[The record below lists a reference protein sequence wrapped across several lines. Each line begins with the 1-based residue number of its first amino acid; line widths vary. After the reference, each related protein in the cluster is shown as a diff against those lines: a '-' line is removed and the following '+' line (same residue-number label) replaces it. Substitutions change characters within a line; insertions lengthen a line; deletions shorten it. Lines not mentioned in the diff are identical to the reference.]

1 MKRPIIYLSL
11 FLAVLFVVIIAGAGV
26 PLVELVARLHPA
38 AGWLVGLI
46 LAAVLLIGLL
56 STACFLFPIAG
67 RFNPPKPGSW
77 RHRRYLARLARR
89 HRRRSV
95 TSLHNLP
102 AGDAALVE
110 AIYQRLDKQTN
121 ALIASTA
128 ETVFFHTAI
137 SQAGHMDV
145 LVTLGAQIRLVRQ
158 LARLYHP
165 RPGMHEQLPLYRAM
179 AQAALWPGSREEV
192 DLGAQIGPAI
202 VGASVVGAIPGAN
215 LVSLI
220 IADAVIQGSA
230 NALAAFRIGLLT
242 RRYFHHRLQGSSFQA
257 AAERQ
262 AVNREALDLL
272 AALVPGA
279 SGALSKEIWDAAK
292 DNLRR
297 MPAATYDSLK
307 SLVARSVRGLGRPKG
322 ILSDIKGD
330 QRGDEGE
337 GPTDTPLK
345 ED

>member
-11 FLAVLFVVIIAGAGV
+11 FLAVVFMVIIAGAGV
-26 PLVELVARLHPA
+26 LLIQLATRLHPA

-46 LAAVLLIGLL
+46 LAAVLLIGVLAAACLL
-56 STACFLFPIAG
+56 ASILG
-67 RFNPPKPGSW
+67 RLNPPEPGSW
-77 RHRRYLARLARR
+77 RHRRYLTRLARR
-89 HRRRSV
+89 HRRHPV
-95 TSLHNLP
+95 TSLHGLP
-102 AGDAALVE
+102 AGDSALLE
-110 AIYQRLDKQTN
+110 AIYRRLDEQTN
-121 ALIASTA
+121 ALISSTA

-137 SQAGHMDV
+137 SQAGHMDA
-145 LVTLGAQIRLVRQ
+145 LVALGAQLGLGRRL
-158 LARLYHP
+158 AGLYHP
-165 RPGMHEQLPLYRAM
+165 RPGMRVLLPLYFAV
-179 AQAALWPGSREEV
+179 AQASLWPSSRAEV

-230 NALAAFRIGLLT
+230 NALAAFRTGLLT
-242 RRYFHHRLQGSSFQA
+242 RRYFHHRLQGSPFKP

-272 AALVPGA
+272 AGLVPAA
-279 SGALSKEIWDAAK
+279 SGVLSREIWDAAR

-307 SLVARSVRGLGRPKG
+307 SLVSRSVRGLGRM
-322 ILSDIKGD
+322 KGD
-330 QRGDEGE
+330 QRNDEGD
-337 GPTDTPLK
+337 GPTDAPPK
-345 ED
+345 KG

>member
-11 FLAVLFVVIIAGAGV
+11 FLAVVFMVIIAGAGV
-26 PLVELVARLHPA
+26 LLIQLATRLHPA

-46 LAAVLLIGLL
+46 LAAVLLIGVLADACLL
-56 STACFLFPIAG
+56 FSLLG
-67 RFNPPKPGSW
+67 RLNPPKPGSW
-77 RHRRYLARLARR
+77 RHRHYLTRLARR
-89 HRRRSV
+89 HRRHPV
-95 TSLHNLP
+95 TSLNGLP
-102 AGDAALVE
+102 GGDSALVE
-110 AIYQRLDKQTN
+110 AIYKRLDEQTN
-121 ALIASTA
+121 ALITSTA

-137 SQAGHMDV
+137 SQAGYLDA
-145 LVTLGAQIRLVRQ
+145 LVAIGAQRRLVRN
-158 LARLYHP
+158 LARLYCP
-165 RPGMHEQLPLYRAM
+165 RPGMRVLLPLYITA
-179 AQAALWPGSREEV
+179 AQAALRPSSREEM

-230 NALAAFRIGLLT
+230 NALATFRTGLLT
-242 RRYFHHRLQGSSFQA
+242 RRYFHHRLQGSPFKP

-272 AALVPGA
+272 AGLVPGA
-279 SGALSKEIWDAAK
+279 SGVLSREIWDAAR

-307 SLVARSVRGLGRPKG
+307 SLVSRSVRGLGRM
-322 ILSDIKGD
+322 KGD
-330 QRGDEGE
+330 QRNDEGD
-337 GPTDTPLK
+337 GPTDAPPK
-345 ED
+345 KG

>member
-26 PLVELVARLHPA
+26 PLVELAARLHPA

-56 STACFLFPIAG
+56 STAFFLIPLLEH
-67 RFNPPKPGSW
+67 FNPPKPGSR

-89 HRRRSV
+89 HRRRPV
-95 TSLHNLP
+95 TSLHGLP
-102 AGDAALVE
+102 AGDSALVE

-145 LVTLGAQIRLVRQ
+145 LVTLGAQIGLVRR
-158 LARLYHP
+158 LAGLYHP
-165 RPGMHEQLPLYRAM
+165 RPGMHELLPLYRAM

-230 NALAAFRIGLLT
+230 NALAAFRVGLLT
-242 RRYFHHRLQGSSFQA
+242 RRYFHHRLQGSPFQA
-257 AAERQ
+257 AAERRE
-262 AVNREALDLL
+262 VNREALDLL
-272 AALVPGA
+272 AALVPAA

-292 DNLRR
+292 ENLRR

-307 SLVARSVRGLGRPKG
+307 SLVTRSVRGLGR
-322 ILSDIKGD
+322 IKGD
-330 QRGDEGE
+330 QRNDEGE
-337 GPTDTPLK
+337 GNTDTPLK

>member
-1 MKRPIIYLSL
+1 MKRPVIYLSL
-11 FLAVLFVVIIAGAGV
+11 FLAVLFVVIIAGASV
-26 PLVELVARLHPA
+26 PLVELTARLHPA

-46 LAAVLLIGLL
+46 LAAVLLTGLL
-56 STACFLFPIAG
+56 SAACFLFSIAG
-67 RFNPPKPGSW
+67 RFNPPKPGSR
-77 RHRRYLARLARR
+77 RHRRYLARLARG
-89 HRRRSV
+89 HRRHPV
-95 TSLHNLP
+95 TSLHGLP

-128 ETVFFHTAI
+128 ETVFFHTAV
-137 SQAGHMDV
+137 SQAGHVDI
-145 LVTLGAQIRLVRQ
+145 LVTLGAQIGLVRR

-165 RPGMHEQLPLYRAM
+165 RPTMRIRLPLYIAV

-242 RRYFHHRLQGSSFQA
+242 RRYFHYRLQGSPFQA
-257 AAERQ
+257 AAERRE
-262 AVNREALDLL
+262 VNREALDLL
-272 AALVPGA
+272 AALVPAA

-307 SLVARSVRGLGRPKG
+307 SLVARSVRGLGR
-322 ILSDIKGD
+322 IKGD
-330 QRGDEGE
+330 QRDDEGE
-337 GPTDTPLK
+337 GPTETPLK